1 MSKLTVDEVRAIA
14 ESDLVAFIRLVA
26 PHLAMGDAHIDLLNW
41 WQSDSRKDNCLVLVP
56 RAHLKSK
63 LVAYKALWELT
74 RNPCETILYVSA
86 TADLAEKQLHFIK
99 NVMTSRV
106 YMKYWPDMIN
116 QDEGKRE
123 RWTTSEIIVDH
134 PARKAEG
141 IRDPSIKAVGLT
153 TNITGFHATNIKL
166 DDIVVPGNAYT
177 EDGRQKVA
185 NLVSQL
191 ASIKEPEAVT
201 DCVGTRYHPKDQ
213 YDLFLKQ
220 AYKIYNDDNEVVEEE
235 YVWDSF
241 VKQVEE
247 DGVFWWPRTRRPD
260 GKTYGFDMN
269 VLSRI
274 KAEYEDKTQF
284 FAQYYNNPNDPE
296 ECRIK
301 PEKFQYFD
309 PKFLKNI
316 NDRWWIGDRVLNVY
330 AGIDFAFST
339 RRKADY
345 TALAVVGIDSDNNY
359 YVLEIDRFK
368 SDRIAD
374 YFDAILRAHRKWGF
388 RKIRCEVT
396 VAQTVIV
403 RDIKENYI
411 KPNGL
416 SLMVDEHRPT
426 RHDGS
431 KEERIAA
438 TLEPKY
444 DNLQVWHYKGGN
456 ITALEEELVLQKPP
470 HDDCKD
476 ALTAAIDICVA
487 PARVRRTSSFDSKVV
502 YHSRFGGVAA

>member
-1 MSKLTVDEVRAIA
+1 MSGLTVDDVRSIA
-14 ESDLVAFIRLVA
+14 EADLVAFIKLLA
-26 PHLAMGDAHIDLLNW
+26 PHLALGDAHIDLLNW
-41 WQSDSRKDNCLVLVP
+41 WQSDARKTNVLVLVP

-99 NVMTSRV
+99 NIMTSRV
-106 YMKYWPDMIN
+106 YMKYWPDMIAFE
-116 QDEGKRE
+116 EGKRE

-134 PARKAEG
+134 PKRKSEG

-191 ASIKEPEAVT
+191 ASIKEPEAIT

-220 AYKIYNDDNEVVEEE
+220 AYKIFNDADEVIGEEW
-235 YVWDSF
+235 VWDSF

-260 GKTYGFDMN
+260 GKVFGFDMN
-269 VLSRI
+269 ILSRI

-296 ECRIK
+296 ECRIS
-301 PEKFQYFD
+301 PDKFQYYD
-309 PKFLKNI
+309 SRFLKNVD
-316 NDRWWIGDRVLNVY
+316 DRWWINDKPLAVY
-330 AGIDFAFST
+330 AGIDFAFSMK
-339 RRKADY
+339 RKADY
-345 TALAVVGIDSDNNY
+345 TALAVVGITPDNDY

-368 SDRIAD
+368 SDRISD
-374 YFDAILRAHRKWGF
+374 YFEAIRRAYSKWGF

-416 SLMVDEHRPT
+416 PLIVDEFRPT
-426 RHDGS
+426 RHDGT

-444 DNLQVWHYKGGN
+444 DNRQVWHCKGGN
-456 ITALEEELVLQKPP
+456 ITALEEELVLAKPP

-476 ALTAAIDICVA
+476 ALTAAIDICV
-487 PARVRRTSSFDSKVV
+487 PPMRARGYTTQDRKVV